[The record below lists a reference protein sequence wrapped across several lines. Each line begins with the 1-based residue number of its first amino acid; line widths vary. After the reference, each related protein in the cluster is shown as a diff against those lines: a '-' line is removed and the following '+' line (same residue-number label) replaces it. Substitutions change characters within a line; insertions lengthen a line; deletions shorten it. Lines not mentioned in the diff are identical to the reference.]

1 MGEHQVQKVPL
12 PSIRR
17 YPLYLR
23 LLKAHLE
30 EGEKWISS
38 TEIARVL
45 NLKPIQV
52 RKDMACTGIG
62 GKPRIGFALEPL
74 IFAIEQLLGWDN
86 ATDAI
91 LVGAGNLGSAL
102 TGYHGFDQYGL
113 KIAAVFDNS
122 PEKIG
127 TMINGVRVFAMGE
140 MPEMV
145 STLSV
150 RMAVLTV
157 PAEHAQEVALS
168 LVNAGILG
176 IWNFSVQAL
185 NLPSHIIVQRTD
197 LAVSFAE
204 LSARLIKEIRKKT

>member
-1 MGEHQVQKVPL
+1 MGEHQVNNVPL

-23 LLKAHLE
+23 LLKEHLDQ
-30 EGEKWISS
+30 GDTWLSS

-52 RKDMACTGIG
+52 RKDMACTGIE
-62 GKPRIGFALEPL
+62 GKPRIGFEIQPL
-74 IFAIEQLLGWDN
+74 ILAIEQLLGWDN
-86 ATDAI
+86 ATDAV

-113 KIAAVFDNS
+113 KIVAVFDNN

-127 TMINGVRVFAMGE
+127 TYINGVQVYPME
-140 MPEMV
+140 QMPELVRKM
-145 STLSV
+145 SV

-157 PAEHAQEVALS
+157 PAQHAQEVGLS
-168 LVNAGILG
+168 LVEAGIQG
-176 IWNFSVQAL
+176 IWNFSVQTL
-185 NLPSHIIVQRTD
+185 NLPDHIIVQRTD

-204 LSARLIKEIRKKT
+204 LSAKLIKEIKKRA